1 MSLPYPWWNANRLN
15 LVQNHICSKAMSA
28 MACVSRRQHF
38 TAPPYP
44 PAGMFFLP
52 PLPWRF
58 LNLGFSFFLTFG
70 FLYPIYKT
78 LVRNLELVST
88 KITCELELC
97 PVVFRKKG
105 NSEAWWNGSLPAPV
119 GARKELPVSACNLFQ
134 LPAEEAGSPQ
144 GLPVE
149 SLALGSQKRVSHLTT
164 RFHCQTVWL

>member
-1 MSLPYPWWNANRLN
+1 MAGGGRGEAVSLPYPWWNANRLN
-15 LVQNHICSKAMSA
+15 LAQNHICSKAMSA

-38 TAPPYP
+38 TVPPYP

-52 PLPWRF
+52 PLPWCF

-119 GARKELPVSACNLFQ
+119 GARSCQCQ
-134 LPAEEAGSPQ
+134 LVTSSSSQQRRQ
-144 GLPVE
+144 GAHKA
-149 SLALGSQKRVSHLTT
+149 SLSRALL
-164 RFHCQTVWL
+164 